1 MAGSFEV
8 NGDKTTVKFE
18 YTALTQK
25 VIDTVN
31 DAVAYLYPQIF
42 GDVFDGEGT
51 LIPFDELTNQQ
62 KLNVLDEWLL
72 KGILDLAKSYNR
84 KAAVRLAEIEAVEES
99 ETKYIQQS

>member
-1 MAGSFEV
+1 MAGTFEV

-25 VIDTVN
+25 VVDSVG

-51 LIPFDELTNQQ
+51 LIPFEALSNQQ
-62 KLNVLDEWLL
+62 KLNVLDAWLL
-72 KGILDLAKSYNR
+72 KGILDIAKEHNR
-84 KAAVRLAEIEAVEES
+84 NAAINVARETADAED
-99 ETKYIQQS
+99 KYL